1 MRSSDL
7 KCFFYWLMDCAKC
20 TFWLINKGFKTL
32 ICYQQNQSQKF
43 YVKKDIILKKLAQ
56 DNENSGEILAFDN
69 KVTKKSKYL
78 WRAKFYTTKFLFF
91 DQLEHMKTICKCY
104 KIIDQTAFI
113 SIIFRHRRQ
122 FVKWHYKRAAKKRQL
137 TICIHFLWCTL
148 FSIHSSRMKIFCEL
162 FYVACTLHRVQ
173 NSSVFL
179 KLTKVNHKRKRQS
192 VSHKRTK
199 KTWRKRMTGDW

>member
-1 MRSSDL
+1 M
-7 KCFFYWLMDCAKC
+7 
-20 TFWLINKGFKTL
+20 KTAVKSL
-32 ICYQQNQSQKF
+32 HLTTKSQKNLNISGEQSFTQQNFCFSINSNTWRQYANATKSSTKLLLFQSF
-43 YVKKDIILKKLAQ
+43 
-56 DNENSGEILAFDN
+56 
-69 KVTKKSKYL
+69 
-78 WRAKFYTTKFLFF
+78 
-91 DQLEHMKTICKCY
+91 
-104 KIIDQTAFI
+104 
-113 SIIFRHRRQ
+113 FRHRRQ